1 MADDNICGKC
11 GTRVDLIAD
20 EFGDWRSV
28 VPLIAGKRYHND
40 CVYDMV
46 ANYDRLHAENQRLR
60 ELLHQSRPWLQ
71 EDCDELEGEE
81 DNGRADTYDVRM
93 ELETLLARIQQ
104 AIDARPPQEDRGVPI
119 LGEVR
124 DGKVSWI
131 GVDVPPG

>member
-46 ANYDRLHAENQRLR
+46 ANYDRLQAENQRLR
-60 ELLHQSRPWLQ
+60 EELASQPNHEKLKAFWEWSRYEDKLLF
-71 EDCDELEGEE
+71 E
-81 DNGRADTYDVRM
+81 
-93 ELETLLARIQQ
+93 
-104 AIDARPPQEDRGVPI
+104 
-119 LGEVR
+119 R
-124 DGKVSWI
+124 DFAEMIAGKVI
-131 GVDVPPG
+131 D